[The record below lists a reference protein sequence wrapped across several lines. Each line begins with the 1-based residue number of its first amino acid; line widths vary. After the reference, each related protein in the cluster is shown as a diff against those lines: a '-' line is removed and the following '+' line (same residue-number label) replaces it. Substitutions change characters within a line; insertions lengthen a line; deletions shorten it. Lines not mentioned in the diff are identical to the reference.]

1 MKYDKAQV
9 ETYSFEHVHTVW
21 FSPSHSYISQAVKE
35 KEVANFL
42 KQTDYEE
49 AVYIITGIK
58 TVEGASVTTSI
69 NRNRHVKASV
79 GFDGTPMGV
88 PASVGPDAGYEAE
101 KARESTFK
109 NSSCVVWAYQLKE
122 VKVKRGGEVKSKDF
136 VKGALFGED
145 SEGKAVES
153 SAGEISGQEMDGTG
167 VYDEAL
173 EEECLCVLPEG
184 VEDSQ

>member
-1 MKYDKAQV
+1 M

-21 FSPSHSYISQAVKE
+21 FSPSQSYISQVVKE
-35 KEVANFL
+35 KAVADFL

-69 NRNRHVKASV
+69 NRNRNAKASV

-88 PASVGPDAGYEAE
+88 PVSVGPDAGYEAE
-101 KARESTFK
+101 NAREATFK

-145 SEGKAVES
+145 KEGKDVKSEAD
-153 SAGEISGQEMDGTG
+153 EISGEDLNGTG

-173 EEECLCVLPEG
+173 QEECICILPDG
-184 VEDSQ
+184 VEDVK